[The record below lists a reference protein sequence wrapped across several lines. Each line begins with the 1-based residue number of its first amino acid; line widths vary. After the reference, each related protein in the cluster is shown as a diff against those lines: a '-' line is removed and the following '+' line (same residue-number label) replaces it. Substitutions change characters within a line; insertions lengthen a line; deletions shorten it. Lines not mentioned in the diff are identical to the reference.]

1 MATTYKIKRTKAHQT
16 SIEPIKYATNI
27 WYQVSDAVTTTASKM
42 NIVLGRMTDQTYIVR
57 TPQGDV
63 QHTHLITNDRE
74 ATDSEIR
81 SHLDSLVGV

>member
-1 MATTYKIKRTKAHQT
+1 MATTYKIKMTKSHKM
-16 SIEPIKYATNI
+16 SSEPVRYATNI